1 MEDAVSGRKDGD
13 GEGSDGKLKDKDSM
27 ESQFSEGD
35 KVLAYHGPLIYEAKV
50 QRAEFRKN
58 EWKYFVHYLG
68 WSKNWDEW
76 VGTSRLMEFSD
87 TNLEIQKKLFKDQN
101 VDKPSKGRVSQG
113 KQKTPAESKG
123 EKEGGKTIIVSKGK
137 KRKAES
143 AVSEEKETDE
153 PDNLMKIPIPA
164 VLKKQLVDDWELIQ
178 SGKSIKLPRKPCVD
192 EILKSYRELKTKLEG
207 TDEDSVGE
215 VLEGL
220 QAYFDRALPAMLLY
234 KQERAQYAEAVSD
247 GNLGPPSSI
256 YGAEHLLRLFVK
268 LPELLAFI
276 NMEEEALN
284 QLQQRLQDFLKFLQ
298 KNQSTFFL
306 SIYDGPKAGAKVEPE
321 EKKPKRENVKTEEDR
336 KDRNGNKAA
345 VERRERKGGQKEDKK
360 EKKDSSKPS
369 EDRNEI
375 KDAGRTG
382 EEKLERKDA
391 SKSLDERRDKKD
403 ATKVSQDKKRKE
415 SPRVKDETVRGSNDR
430 TNRKEPVKGDK
441 KEKREGARPTEK
453 KDGAKVPDDKR
464 EKVVSKGS
472 EDKHEKSNATRA
484 AEEKKVRKDGTGGA
498 EAKKGKRVTG
508 RAAEDRKDRKQT
520 ETTEEKKE
528 KKESHRDS
536 EDSKDGENT
545 KQRDERYKKEVS
557 NLSKKKD
564 VSEAVTEETGPESEG
579 MDDSD

>member
-143 AVSEEKETDE
+143 AVSEETDE

-192 EILKSYRELKTKLEG
+192 EILKSYRELKTKREG

-256 YGAEHLLRLFVK
+256 YGVEHLLRLFVK

-321 EKKPKRENVKTEEDR
+321 EKKPKRENVKTEEDV

-345 VERRERKGGQKEDKK
+345 VEKRERKGGQKEDKK

-382 EEKLERKDA
+382 EEKEKERKDA

-403 ATKVSQDKKRKE
+403 ATKVSEEKKRKE
-415 SPRVKDETVRGSNDR
+415 NPRVKDETVRGSNDR
-430 TNRKEPVKGDK
+430 TNRKEPVKENK
-441 KEKREGARPTEK
+441 KEKREGAGPTEK
-453 KDGAKVPDDKR
+453 KDGAKGPDDKR

-472 EDKHEKSNATRA
+472 EEKHEKSNATRV

-508 RAAEDRKDRKQT
+508 RAAEDRKDRKQA

-528 KKESHRDS
+528 RKDSHRDS

-545 KQRDERYKKEVS
+545 KQRDDRYKKEVS

>member
-13 GEGSDGKLKDKDSM
+13 GEGNDGKLKDKNSM
-27 ESQFSEGD
+27 ESPFVEGD

-76 VGTSRLMEFSD
+76 VGTGRLMEFSEA
-87 TNLEIQKKLFKDQN
+87 NLEIQKKLFKDQN

-123 EKEGGKTIIVSKGK
+123 EKEVGKSIPASKGK

-143 AVSEEKETDE
+143 AVSEEKDTDE
-153 PDNLMKIPIPA
+153 PDHVMKIPIPA

-192 EILKSYRELKTKLEG
+192 EILKGYRELKIKREG
-207 TDEDSVGE
+207 TEEDSLGE

-234 KQERAQYAEAVSD
+234 KQERAQYAEVVAD
-247 GNLGPPSSI
+247 GSLGPPSAV

-284 QLQQRLQDFLKFLQ
+284 QLQQRLQDFLKYLQ

-306 SIYDGPKAGAKVEPE
+306 SIYDGPKVGTKVEPE
-321 EKKPKRENVKTEEDR
+321 EKKPKRENVKPEEDR
-336 KDRNGNKAA
+336 KDKNGSKVA
-345 VERRERKGGQKEDKK
+345 VEKRERKGGQKEDKK
-360 EKKDSSKPS
+360 EKKDSSKAH
-369 EDRNEI
+369 EERNER

-382 EEKLERKDA
+382 EEKLDRKDA
-391 SKSLDERRDKKD
+391 SKPTEEKRDKKD
-403 ATKVSQDKKRKE
+403 ASTKVSEDKKRKE
-415 SPRVKDETVRGSNDR
+415 NPRAKDETVRGTSER
-430 TNRKEPVKGDK
+430 TNRKEVAAKGDK
-441 KEKREGARPTEK
+441 K
-453 KDGAKVPDDKR
+453 DKR
-464 EKVVSKGS
+464 ETSRPSERKDGPKVVDEKKEKVGSKAL
-472 EDKHEKSNATRA
+472 EDKHEKSNAART
-484 AEEKKVRKDGTGGA
+484 AEEKKGRRDGTGGA
-498 EAKKGKRVTG
+498 DSKKPKTAAG
-508 RAAEDRKDRKQT
+508 RAGEERKGRKLAESA
-520 ETTEEKKE
+520 EEKKE
-528 KKESHRDS
+528 KKDAFKES
-536 EDSKDGENT
+536 EDNKDD
-545 KQRDERYKKEVS
+545 KYKR
-557 NLSKKKD
+557 D
-564 VSEAVTEETGPESEG
+564 VSDLSDKRDVSDLVAEDTGPESEEI
-579 MDDSD
+579 DSD